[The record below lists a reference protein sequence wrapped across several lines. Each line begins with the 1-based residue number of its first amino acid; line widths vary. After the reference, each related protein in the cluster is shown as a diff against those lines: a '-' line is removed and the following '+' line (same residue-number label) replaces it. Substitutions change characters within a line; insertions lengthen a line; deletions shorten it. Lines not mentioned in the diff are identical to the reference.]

1 MHFTRCQRLAPWQ
14 TAKRRPG
21 NSGAGPSAPRHG
33 VFNSSQ
39 ELSDTGLQASS
50 AVMVPVIS

>member
-1 MHFTRCQRLAPWQ
+1 MHFTRGQRLAPWQ